1 MAIEAANQITI
12 GDWVIADFTHCLVG
26 ALIYGRSLCLWFAV
40 VDIDLVAH
48 KWQTAVQTSTT
59 RPPLTASGKLVI
71 VHGTQQLAYFLS
83 YDRDMVP

>member
-40 VDIDLVAH
+40 VDIGLVAR
-48 KWQTAVQTSTT
+48 KWQTGSEGSA
-59 RPPLTASGKLVI
+59 LG
-71 VHGTQQLAYFLS
+71 
-83 YDRDMVP
+83 